1 MRRWPHCAIL
11 MLLGAAGCA
20 APPSS
25 EKVRAFTED
34 GVHLY
39 THGDYKDAKE
49 SFQAA
54 LALRPGDV
62 DLMYDVAQ
70 CCDRLGQDDRAERLY
85 RDCLTRAPD
94 HAECRHAL
102 GTLLVRQG
110 RWADA
115 TALIHDWLDR
125 RPKSA
130 TAVAEDAWLWRQYGD
145 LPKARTRLEEALA
158 MDPHDNRALLE
169 MAQVYETM
177 RRPDRAVYLYQQA
190 LQYKPDQPD
199 VVERL
204 TSLRR
209 EGAERPRPD

>member
-1 MRRWPHCAIL
+1 MRRWSLCAIPI
-11 MLLGAAGCA
+11 LLAAAGCV
-20 APPSS
+20 APSQ

-62 DLMYDVAQ
+62 DLTYNVAQ
-70 CCDRLGQDDRAERLY
+70 CCDRLGQDDRAEQLY
-85 RDCLTRAPD
+85 QECLRRTPD
-94 HAECRHAL
+94 HVECRHAL
-102 GTLLVRQG
+102 AALLVREG

-115 TALIHDWLDR
+115 TNLIHDGLDR

-145 LPKARTRLEEALA
+145 LPKARARLEEALA

-169 MAQVYETM
+169 MAQVYEAM
-177 RRPDRAVYLYQQA
+177 RRPDRAVFLYQQA

-199 VVERL
+199 VVQRVSRL
-204 TSLRR
+204 RQ